1 MYRVKT
7 LLVMATILV
16 LSTSLFAIIEGNG
29 NTDALPYYGNVQPLD
44 TRDTDT
50 RDTDATLT
58 WLDGITPNTNFV
70 GSTND
75 YFLEYFVAPADG
87 YINSIDFNFS
97 NLFEFSG
104 GGMSIWIYES
114 AYPWSEI
121 NAEAIADIA
130 GDAWLGYYDETSGFE
145 TTGSNWVRGGVND
158 LDGAL
163 DVDYDPLGAQVWPAF
178 GSGSISLEPNAD
190 DGGVVNFDLVA
201 AMGTNHPFLAGD
213 EFVIVVRF
221 NGFETQGDDGDY
233 QAGFLSA
240 TLHVDPQ
247 PSMKFYGTISSPDG
261 RIGGGLNDWG
271 WYIRSYVWDWGVN
284 VTLTSDRAPVLTG
297 WNSLGV
303 TLDQTART
311 ATCIITD
318 DNPSGGNAGVASADL
333 MYSFDGGDYVAV
345 AMTAEVDTFSADIPG
360 LAGGDIMYYFT
371 ATDVEGNVNSTLP
384 LSYSVFVPSA
394 PTLVVFNGGSISGYP
409 FTYYFGISDFTNY
422 TSAGF
427 PHDSWDGPI
436 MADLAAAYTTIYEIA
451 HYGAGPEFD
460 NREVIAAWLELG
472 AKNYG
477 MFGDEFFGAW
487 TGWVDQDYVA
497 GDFEYDV
504 LGVAHIYNDISGAPS
519 AVSPVEAVDGNVL
532 TGGLYTA
539 HTALGDTLLYDPVY
553 EIGGTA
559 VNWLDGFGL
568 VTAGD
573 ANMMSLIPGLEYPIG
588 VNRMSDDDHIVM
600 LGFDPISINAS
611 PYTWWGFA
619 EESPQTQSLNWFG
632 IWTSSVDNVT
642 VPENSSLS
650 AAYPNPFNP
659 TTSIEYQLS
668 NASDVNITVYNML
681 GQEVANLVAG
691 FQTAGSY
698 TVQWNGLDAV
708 GHSVSSGLYFYTM
721 QTEGFTATQ
730 KMMLLK

>member
-16 LSTSLFAIIEGNG
+16 LSTSLFAIIEGDG
-29 NTDALPYYGNVQPLD
+29 KSDALPYYGNVQPLD

-75 YFLEYFVAPADG
+75 YFMEYYVAPADG

-104 GGMSIWIYES
+104 GGMSIWIYEA
-114 AYPWSEI
+114 AYPWDEIDSEG
-121 NAEAIADIA
+121 IADA
-130 GDAWLGYYDETSGFE
+130 QGDAWLGYYDEASGFE
-145 TTGSNWVRGGVND
+145 TTGSNWIRGGVND

-163 DVDYDPLGAQVWPAF
+163 DMDYDPLGAQVWPAF

-190 DGGVVNFDLVA
+190 DGGVVNFDLVQ

-213 EFVIVVRF
+213 EFVVVIRF
-221 NGFETQGDDGDY
+221 NGFEEQGDDGDY

-247 PSMKFYGTISSPDG
+247 PSLKFYGIISGANG
-261 RIGGGLNDWG
+261 RTGIDDFG

-297 WNSLGV
+297 WNSLDV
-303 TLDQTART
+303 TLSQDART

-318 DNPSGGNAGVASADL
+318 DNPSGGAAGVASAEL
-333 MYSFDGGDYVAV
+333 MYSVDGGEYMSV

-360 LAGGDIMYYFT
+360 VAGGDITYYFT
-371 ATDVEGNVNSTLP
+371 ATDVEGNTNSTLVQ
-384 LSYSVFVPSA
+384 SYSVFVPSA
-394 PTLVVFNGGSISGYP
+394 PTLVVFNGGATSGYP
-409 FTYYFGISDFTNY
+409 YQYYFGPGVF
-422 TSAGF
+422 A
-427 PHDSWDGPI
+427 HDVWNGVI
-436 MADLAAAYTTIYEIA
+436 LAELAAAYTTIYEIA
-451 HYGAGPEFD
+451 HYGNGPAFD
-460 NREVIAAWLELG
+460 NREVIAAWLETG
-472 AKNYG
+472 EKNYC
-477 MFGDEFFGAW
+477 MAGDEFFGAW

-504 LGVAHIYNDISGAPS
+504 LGVSHIHNDISGTSDAVTAIE
-519 AVSPVEAVDGNVL
+519 AVSGNVL
-532 TGGLYTA
+532 SDSLYIVHMA
-539 HTALGDTLLYDPVY
+539 AGDTLMYDPVY
-553 EIGGTA
+553 EVGGL
-559 VNWLDGFGL
+559 NWLDGFDLVDAGSANMVTYADAMPIGL
-568 VTAGD
+568 NRMAGD
-573 ANMMSLIPGLEYPIG
+573 
-588 VNRMSDDDHIVM
+588 DKIV
-600 LGFDPISINAS
+600 LFGFDPISINAN
-611 PYTWWGFA
+611 PYTWYGYGFY
-619 EESPQTQSLNWFG
+619 SPLTTSLTYFDLWAVS
-632 IWTSSVDNVT
+632 IDDVT

-668 NASDVNITVYNML
+668 NAADVNITVYNML
-681 GQEVANLVAG
+681 GQEVTNLVAG
-691 FQTAGSY
+691 FQNAGSY
-698 TVQWNGLDAV
+698 TVSWNGMDAV
-708 GHSVSSGLYFYTM
+708 GHSVPSGLYFYTM

>member
-16 LSTSLFAIIEGNG
+16 LSTSLFAIIEDNG
-29 NTDALPYYGNVQPLD
+29 SKDALPYNGNVQPLD

-58 WLDGITPNTNFV
+58 WLDGIIPNTNFV

-75 YFLEYFVAPADG
+75 YFMEYFVAPADG

-104 GGMSIWIYES
+104 GGMSVWIYEA
-114 AYPWSEI
+114 AYPWEEIDSEG
-121 NAEAIADIA
+121 IADAA

-145 TTGSNWVRGGVND
+145 TTGTNWVRGGVND

-190 DGGVVNFDLVA
+190 DGGVVNFDLVER
-201 AMGTNHPFLAGD
+201 MGTNHPFLAGD
-213 EFVIVVRF
+213 EFVIVIRF
-221 NGFETQGDDGDY
+221 NGFLDEGDDGDY

-247 PSMKFYGTISSPDG
+247 PSLKFYGIVSGEHG
-261 RIGGGLNDWG
+261 RTGIDDFG
-271 WYIRSYVWDWGVN
+271 WYIRSYVWDWAVQ

-311 ATCIITD
+311 ATCVITD
-318 DNPSGGNAGVASADL
+318 DNPSGGNAGVASAEL
-333 MYSFDGGDYVAV
+333 MYSIDGGDYVAV

-360 LAGGDIMYYFT
+360 IAGGDVDYYFT

-394 PTLVVFNGGSISGYP
+394 PTLVVFNGGATGGYP
-409 FTYYFGISDFTNY
+409 YAYYFGISDFTAYSTAN
-422 TSAGF
+422 F
-427 PHDSWDGPI
+427 PHDVWDGPI
-436 MADLAAAYTTIYEIA
+436 LAELAAAYTTIYEIA
-451 HYGAGPEFD
+451 HYGNGPAWD
-460 NREVIAAWLELG
+460 NREVIAAWLETG
-472 AKNYG
+472 VKNYG

-487 TGWVDQDYVA
+487 TGWVDRDYVA

-504 LGVAHIYNDISGAPS
+504 LGVAHIYNDIVGSS
-519 AVSPVEAVDGNVL
+519 TDVTPVEAVDGNVL
-532 TGGLYTA
+532 TGELYTA
-539 HTALGDTLLYDPVY
+539 HTAVGDTLMYDPVY
-553 EIGGTA
+553 EVGG
-559 VNWLDGFGL
+559 VNWLDGFD
-568 VTAGD
+568 VVDAGS
-573 ANMMSLIPGLEYPIG
+573 ANMVTLADGMAIGL
-588 VNRMSDDDHIVM
+588 NRMSGDDKIVV

-619 EESPQTQSLNWFG
+619 YESAQTQSLEWFE
-632 IWTSSVDNVT
+632 IWTLSVDDVT
-642 VPENSSLS
+642 VPENSALS

-691 FQTAGSY
+691 FQNAGSY

-708 GHSVSSGLYFYTM
+708 GHSVPSGLYFYTM

>member
-29 NTDALPYYGNVQPLD
+29 KSDALPYYGNVQPLD

-75 YFLEYFVAPADG
+75 YFMEYYVAPADG

-114 AYPWSEI
+114 AYPWPEI
-121 NAEAIADIA
+121 DSEAIADVS

-145 TTGSNWVRGGVND
+145 TTGTNWVRGGVND
-158 LDGAL
+158 LEGAL
-163 DVDYDPLGAQVWPAF
+163 DMDYDPLGAQVWPAF

-190 DGGVVNFDLVA
+190 DGGVVNFDLVT

-213 EFVIVVRF
+213 EFVVVIRF
-221 NGFETQGDDGDY
+221 NGFEEQGDDGDY

-247 PSMKFYGTISSPDG
+247 PSQKFYGTISSPDG
-261 RIGGGLNDWG
+261 RLGNDDWG

-297 WNSLGV
+297 WNELGV
-303 TLDQTART
+303 TLSQDART

-318 DNPSGGNAGVASADL
+318 DNPSGGAAGVASANL
-333 MYSFDGGDYVAV
+333 MYSIDGADYVSV

-360 LAGGDIMYYFT
+360 IAGGDVDYYFE
-371 ATDVEGNVNSTLP
+371 ATDVEGNTNSTLVQ
-384 LSYSVFVPSA
+384 SYSVFVPSA
-394 PTLVVFNGGSISGYP
+394 PTLVVFNGGATGGYP
-409 FTYYFGISDFTNY
+409 YAYYFGISDFTTY
-422 TSAGF
+422 ATAGF
-427 PHDSWDGPI
+427 PHDVWDGPI
-436 MADLAAAYTTIYEIA
+436 LEELAAAYTTIYEIS
-451 HYGAGPEFD
+451 HYGNGPAWD
-460 NREVIAAWLELG
+460 NREVIAAWLETG

-487 TGWVDQDYVA
+487 TGWVDQSYAA

-504 LGVAHIYNDISGAPS
+504 LGVAAIHNDIVASS
-519 AVSPVEAVDGNVL
+519 ADVTPVEAVEGNVL
-532 TGGLYTA
+532 TGELYTA
-539 HTALGDTLLYDPVY
+539 HMALGDTLMYDPVY
-553 EIGGTA
+553 EVGG
-559 VNWLDGFGL
+559 VNWLDGFDL
-568 VTAGD
+568 VDAGSE
-573 ANMMSLIPGLEYPIG
+573 NMVTLADGMPIG
-588 VNRMSDDDHIVM
+588 LNRMSGDDHIVV

-611 PYTWWGFA
+611 PYTWWGFSV
-619 EESPQTQSLNWFG
+619 ESAQTQSLEWFG
-632 IWTSSVDNVT
+632 LWAVSADDVT

-659 TTSIEYQLS
+659 TTSIEYQLA

-681 GQEVANLVAG
+681 GQEVTNLVAG

-708 GHSVSSGLYFYTM
+708 GHSVPSGLYFYTM

>member
-7 LLVMATILV
+7 LLVMTTILV

-29 NTDALPYYGNVQPLD
+29 NSDALPYYGNVQPLD

-75 YFLEYFVAPADG
+75 YFMEYYVAPADG

-104 GGMSIWIYES
+104 GGMSIWIYEA
-114 AYPWSEI
+114 AYPWPEIDSEG
-121 NAEAIADIA
+121 IADVS

-145 TTGSNWVRGGVND
+145 TTGTNWVRGGVND

-190 DGGVVNFDLVA
+190 DGGVVNFDLVE

-213 EFVIVVRF
+213 EFVVVVRF
-221 NGFETQGDDGDY
+221 NGFEEQGDDGDY

-247 PSMKFYGTISSPDG
+247 PSLKFYGTISSPDG
-261 RIGGGLNDWG
+261 RLGNDDWG

-297 WNSLGV
+297 WNELGV
-303 TLDQTART
+303 TLSQDART

-318 DNPSGGNAGVASADL
+318 DNPSGGDAGVASANL
-333 MYSFDGGDYVAV
+333 MYSVDGADYVSV

-360 LAGGDIMYYFT
+360 IAGGDVDYYFE
-371 ATDVEGNVNSTLP
+371 ATDVLGNTNSTLVQ
-384 LSYSVFVPSA
+384 SYSVFVPSA
-394 PTLVVFNGGSISGYP
+394 PTLVVFNGGATGGYP
-409 FTYYFGISDFTNY
+409 YAYYFGISDFTNY
-422 TSAGF
+422 STADF
-427 PHDSWDGPI
+427 PHDVWDGPI
-436 MADLAAAYTTIYEIA
+436 LEELAAAYTTIYEIS
-451 HYGAGPEFD
+451 HYGNGPAWD
-460 NREVIAAWLELG
+460 NREVIAAWLETG
-472 AKNYG
+472 VKNYG

-487 TGWVDQDYVA
+487 TGWIDQDYVA

-504 LGVAHIYNDISGAPS
+504 LGVAHIYNDIVASS
-519 AVSPVEAVDGNVL
+519 ADVTPVEAVDGNVL
-532 TGGLYTA
+532 TGELYTA
-539 HTALGDTLLYDPVY
+539 HTALGDTLMYDPVY
-553 EIGGTA
+553 EVGG
-559 VNWLDGFGL
+559 VNWLDGFDVVDAGSENMVTLADGMAIGL
-568 VTAGD
+568 
-573 ANMMSLIPGLEYPIG
+573 
-588 VNRMSDDDHIVM
+588 NRMSGDDKIVV

-611 PYTWWGFA
+611 PYTWWGFSY
-619 EESPQTQSLNWFG
+619 ESAQTQSLEWFE
-632 IWTSSVDNVT
+632 IWTLSVDDVT
-642 VPENSSLS
+642 VPENSALS

-659 TTSIEYQLS
+659 TTNIEFQLA
-668 NASDVNITVYNML
+668 NASDVSLTVYNML
-681 GQEVANLVAG
+681 GQEVATLISG

-708 GHSVSSGLYFYTM
+708 GHSVPSGLYFYTM
-721 QTEGFTATQ
+721 QTEGFSATQ